1 VTEAKLDL
9 VQKTHVFDQVYDHLI
24 AQISSGTLPPGNRVK
39 DSEWST
45 RLGISRT
52 PVREAMRKLS
62 QEGLLK
68 ALPAGGYEVRRL
80 AADDLENLYRCRA
93 GLEFAA
99 THEATAAATAEQL
112 GQIGKV
118 VEATDRA
125 IGNGDLDEAFKLNS
139 RFHAIIL
146 EASGNSFVRDSIKSL
161 SNLILLYRVNALRA
175 ARESKLDGGIYLKR
189 LAKKQE
195 AHRCIHEAMLARA
208 ADDAARLMYSHV
220 CATIEDFDT
229 IVEIDAVPESVP

>member
-1 VTEAKLDL
+1 MAEVKLDF
-9 VQKTHVFDQVYDHLI
+9 VHKHHVFEQVYDHML
-24 AQISSGTLPPGNRVK
+24 AQITSGALSPGNRVK
-39 DSEWST
+39 DSEWSV

-68 ALPAGGYEVRRL
+68 SLPAGGYEVRRL

-99 THEATAAATAEQL
+99 THEAAAAATAEQL
-112 GQIGKV
+112 DKIGKT

-125 IGNGDLDEAFKLNS
+125 IADGNLDEAFKLNS
-139 RFHAIIL
+139 SFHALII
-146 EASGNSFVRDSIKSL
+146 EASGNAFVADSLKSL
-161 SNLILLYRVNALRA
+161 GNLILLYRGNALRA
-175 ARESKLDGGIYLKR
+175 ARASTHEGSIYLKR
-189 LAKKQE
+189 LAKKQA
-195 AHRCIHEAMLARA
+195 AHRRIYKAMQSRA
-208 ADDAARLMYSHV
+208 ADEAARLMYTHV

-229 IVEIDAVPESVP
+229 IVETAPTPELVR

>member
-1 VTEAKLDL
+1 VTQVKLDL
-9 VQKTHVFDQVYDHLI
+9 VQKAHVFDQVYDHI
-24 AQISSGTLPPGNRVK
+24 VAQITSGTVPPGQRIK
-39 DSEWST
+39 DSEWSA

-112 GQIGKV
+112 DKIGKV

-125 IGNGDLDEAFKLNS
+125 IADRNLDEAFKLNS
-139 RFHAIIL
+139 RFHSLIL
-146 EASGNSFVRDSIKSL
+146 DASGNGFVKESLKSL
-161 SNLILLYRVNALRA
+161 GNLILLYRVNALRA
-175 ARESKLDGGIYLKR
+175 ARESALDGGVYLKR
-189 LAKKQE
+189 LAKKQA
-195 AHRCIHEAMLARA
+195 AHRRICQAMQGRA
-208 ADDAARLMYSHV
+208 ADEAAGLMYAHV

-229 IVEIDAVPESVP
+229 IVETMPVPEPTA